1 MQKIKIKYKKYL
13 IEQKQRRKRSR
24 TGWDKQKTNRKIVD
38 ITISLST
45 FNVNGWNSSVK
56 RKRFRMIG
64 KQDLTVCWIQG
75 TYFKYSYKSIEKLK
89 KKIKGDNEF
98 R

>member
-13 IEQKQRRKRSR
+13 IEQKQRRKRGR
-24 TGWDKQKTNRKIVD
+24 TGWDKQKTNGKIID

-75 TYFKYSYKSIEKLK
+75 TYFKYKVTSPLR
-89 KKIKGDNEF
+89 NF
-98 R
+98 

>member
-38 ITISLST
+38 ITISLTT
-45 FNVNGWNSSVK
+45 FNVNGWNS
-56 RKRFRMIG
+56 
-64 KQDLTVCWIQG
+64 
-75 TYFKYSYKSIEKLK
+75 
-89 KKIKGDNEF
+89 
-98 R
+98 